1 MTDPAERRGA
11 RALLIGYFLN
21 MAGTGL
27 WLSVR
32 VLFLVRAADLSA
44 AEIAQGILFAG
55 LLGTGVSV
63 FLGRL
68 ADRWSA
74 RDTTAVFLVLEGL
87 ATGAFAVVGGYASFL
102 VVVCLAAT
110 FDRVC
115 TASSAAMLAR
125 SFPHS
130 RVRIR
135 AWMQAVGNAG
145 FGLGALAATAAL
157 VSDDPAILP
166 HLALLN
172 GLTFVLAAVAT
183 LGAPRVSA
191 GPATRLTPRRRA
203 LRDRRYVLA
212 AALNAVLSTHAALL
226 TVALPLWVLSRTT
239 APVWVVSASLV
250 ANTVLV
256 TLLQVRA
263 ARPVRD
269 VGTAVVVFRRAGV
282 ALAASCCLF
291 LAAEQFG
298 RTAATV
304 LILLAALGYTFGEM
318 WHSAAGY
325 GLGFDL
331 APDHAQ
337 GEYQAVYAAF
347 SSLGRAF
354 SPAVVVL
361 AAVTLPGW
369 GWLLLGAGFVVT
381 GLGGALLTRPPLQDR
396 RATTVLRSG

>member
-1 MTDPAERRGA
+1 MTDRGA
-11 RALLIGYFLN
+11 RSLLTGYFLN

-44 AEIAQGILFAG
+44 SEIAQGILFAG
-55 LLGTGVSV
+55 LLGTVVSV
-63 FLGRL
+63 FLGRV
-68 ADRWSA
+68 ADRLPA
-74 RDTTAVFLVLEGL
+74 RDITAVFLVLEGI
-87 ATGAFAVVGGYASFL
+87 ATAAFAFVGGYASFL
-102 VVVCLAAT
+102 VVVCFAAI

-115 TASSAAMLAR
+115 TASSGAMLAR

-135 AWMQAVGNAG
+135 ALMQAVGNAG

-157 VSDDPAILP
+157 VPDDPAVLQY
-166 HLALLN
+166 LALLN
-172 GLTFVLAAVAT
+172 GFTFLLAAVAT
-183 LGAPRVSA
+183 LGVPRVSA
-191 GPATRLTPRRRA
+191 GIAARPAPRWRA

-212 AALNAVLSTHAALL
+212 AALNAALSTHASLL

-263 ARPVRD
+263 ARPVRS
-269 VGTAVVVFRRAGV
+269 VRTAVAVFRRAGV
-282 ALAASCCLF
+282 ALALSCCLF

-304 LILLAALGYTFGEM
+304 LILVGALGYTFGEM

-331 APDHAQ
+331 APDEAQ
-337 GEYQAVYAAF
+337 GEYQAVYSAF
-347 SSLGRAF
+347 SSVGRAF
-354 SPAVVVL
+354 SPVVVVF
-361 AAVTLPGW
+361 AAVALPGW
-369 GWLLLGAGFVVT
+369 GWLLLGAAFVVT
-381 GLGGALLTRPPLQDR
+381 GYGGALLTRSPPEPAAR
-396 RATTVLRSG
+396 PVLRTG